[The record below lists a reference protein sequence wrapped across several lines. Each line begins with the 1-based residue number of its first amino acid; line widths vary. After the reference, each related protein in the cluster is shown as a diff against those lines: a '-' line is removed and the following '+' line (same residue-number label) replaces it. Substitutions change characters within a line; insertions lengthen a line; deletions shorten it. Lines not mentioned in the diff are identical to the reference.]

1 MASFL
6 ALLVCSAATCAV
18 ALVVVVV
25 AALAASVHH
34 SGGSGGGGGG
44 SPSAATA
51 NNGSTYSEPWNG
63 TLSELGCYEEGLM
76 WCLHLERK
84 NWSKIYTGEEKMPPY
99 TRQDLGWRPARR
111 AKDDIFKADLCYR
124 RHPEQLFAGG
134 NETDE
139 ATKNKTRGRNETIT

>member
-6 ALLVCSAATCAV
+6 ALLVCFAATCTV
-18 ALVVVVV
+18 ALLVVVV

-34 SGGSGGGGGG
+34 SGGGGGE
-44 SPSAATA
+44 SSSSAATA
-51 NNGSTYSEPWNG
+51 NNVTTYFGPWNG

-111 AKDDIFKADLCYR
+111 VKDNIFKADLCYR
-124 RHPEQLFAGG
+124 RHPEQLFADG

>member
-25 AALAASVHH
+25 AALAASAHH
-34 SGGSGGGGGG
+34 SSSGGGGG
-44 SPSAATA
+44 SPSEATA

-84 NWSKIYTGEEKMPPY
+84 NWSRIFTGDEKMPPY
-99 TRQDLGWRPARR
+99 TRQDLGWRPARQ
-111 AKDDIFKADLCYR
+111 AKDDVFKTNLCYR
-124 RHPEQLFAGG
+124 RHPQQLFAGG
-134 NETDE
+134 NETNE